1 MRSEPCGLWLRRRR
15 SRIACSSGTPPGDGE
30 QTVPSCDLD
39 MEATPL
45 DSDDDDMEERE
56 AGPWRTVAL
65 QSSGC
70 HEAARNACFFTKRSI
85 WHSFVDKTCI
95 NESDMSG
102 REVGKAL
109 LKLSRDGINE
119 MVSTLPPGVIARFMN
134 LQPKIKTIQEIQTSS
149 SSSSSNGPV
158 EFCG

>member
-1 MRSEPCGLWLRRRR
+1 MPAPREPLQVMGNKLFLLVILTWKLRHWILTMMIWRRGKLDHGGLSLYKARVVMKLQ
-15 SRIACSSGTPPGDGE
+15 GTP
-30 QTVPSCDLD
+30 
-39 MEATPL
+39 A
-45 DSDDDDMEERE
+45 
-56 AGPWRTVAL
+56 
-65 QSSGC
+65 SSRRG
-70 HEAARNACFFTKRSI
+70 SI